1 VPHSLTADS
10 ACSAAICGWL
20 ADNSASRRVPLLVGL
35 VAVAGATVMLCVG
48 SSIGVLVAGRLLQG
62 LSAAVVWTVG
72 LALLVDTV
80 GQKEIGR
87 VMGYVSLSMSIAI
100 LVAPLLGGVVYARG
114 GYYAVFAMAFA
125 LIGLDIVLRLALVEK
140 KVARKWSTAQDEGH
154 DAAKFP
160 GESGPENQTSCV
172 EIHDKNVSDTSK
184 TAEKQRSPQQNRPF
198 AQFTHN
204 LPPVVT
210 LLKSRRLLTALW
222 GCSVQAALLTSFD
235 SVLPLFV
242 NRTFNWT
249 STGAGLIFLA
259 LVIPSFSAPL
269 VGWTTDKYGPRWLA
283 TASFVFACP
292 FLVLLRLV
300 THNSL
305 SQIVLLCTLLALLG
319 FSLALCMPALMAE
332 VTYVVEAKENK
343 DPGLFGKQGAYAQAY
358 GLFNTAFALGTLVG
372 PLWAGFVEQR
382 AGWGTMAW
390 SLGLLS
396 ALSAVPT
403 VLWTGGLLTKR
414 RGLTEPMAGDVEVG
428 ERAV

>member
-1 VPHSLTADS
+1 
-10 ACSAAICGWL
+10 
-20 ADNSASRRVPLLVGL
+20 
-35 VAVAGATVMLCVG
+35 MLCVG

-87 VMGYVSLSMSIAI
+87 VMGYVSLSMSIAT

-125 LIGLDIVLRLALVEK
+125 LIGLDILLRLALVEK
-140 KVARKWSTAQDEGH
+140 KIAKKWSTPQDENDHG
-154 DAAKFP
+154 AQSP
-160 GESGPENQTSCV
+160 GETTVQDQTSCV
-172 EIHDKNVSDTSK
+172 EAQEKTASDTNV
-184 TAEKQRSPQQNRPF
+184 AFEEQRPQQQNHLFSRF
-198 AQFTHN
+198 IHN

-222 GCSVQAALLTSFD
+222 GSLVQAALITSFD

-249 STGAGLIFLA
+249 SVGAGLIFLA
-259 LVIPSFSAPL
+259 LIIPSFSAPL
-269 VGWTTDKYGPRWLA
+269 IGWATDEYGPRWFA
-283 TASFVFACP
+283 TAGFLLACP
-292 FLVLLRLV
+292 FLILLRLI

-305 SQIVLLCTLLALLG
+305 SQIVLLCAVLALLG
-319 FSLALCMPALMAE
+319 LSLTLCMPPLMAE
-332 VTYVVEAKENK
+332 VTYVVEAKEKKN
-343 DPGLFGKQGAYAQAY
+343 PGLFGKQGAYAQAY
-358 GLFNTAFALGTLVG
+358 GLFNTAFATGALVG
-372 PLWAGFVEQR
+372 PLWAGFVEQK

-403 VLWTGGLLTKR
+403 VIWMGGLVTR
-414 RGLTEPMAGDVEVG
+414 RREVWTRTRGVDEEEVG
-428 ERAV
+428 EAGVHI